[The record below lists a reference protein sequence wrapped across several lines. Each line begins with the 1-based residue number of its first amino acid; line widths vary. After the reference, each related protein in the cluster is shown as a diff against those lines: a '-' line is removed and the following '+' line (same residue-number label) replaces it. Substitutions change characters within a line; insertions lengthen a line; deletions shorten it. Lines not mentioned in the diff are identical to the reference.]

1 MCDIFA
7 WCYSIAKQHYDHV
20 RVAVPSFIC
29 FIYKVWIIWFGV
41 MLSFVRNQF
50 SLKLEFELR
59 LRFAKQQSW
68 HLSWMLTPEVRSNFK
83 LLIESSSLVWREK
96 VFLVIAKV
104 TPRPLPNSSLDIL
117 HRPPKAQQ
125 SPVNNLGLICT
136 KSNNYL
142 MCRKLLRCYVLN
154 MDIPRKET
162 CLFFIVFF

>member
-1 MCDIFA
+1 
-7 WCYSIAKQHYDHV
+7 
-20 RVAVPSFIC
+20 
-29 FIYKVWIIWFGV
+29 

-162 CLFFIVFF
+162 CLFFIVFFLRSETKKGDRRNVDWWSPLWSFLL